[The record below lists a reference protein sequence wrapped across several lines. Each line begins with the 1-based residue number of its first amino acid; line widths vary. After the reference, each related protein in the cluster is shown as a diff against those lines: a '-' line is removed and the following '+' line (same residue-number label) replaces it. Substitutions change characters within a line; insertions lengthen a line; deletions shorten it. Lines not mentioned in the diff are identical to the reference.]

1 MSVDVEL
8 HNTLAILATD
18 LQKPMEAAAMGIAA
32 AIQDRLAPY
41 PRARPRIAGKGYY
54 IRGRGSFSPRGKLQK
69 ASETLNRKWSIK
81 RVAWGARLRNTASYA
96 VYVHGAKK
104 QNHYHG
110 KHGWVREDEA
120 IAQSRGDATAIMS
133 AAISAAFKE
142 AGK

>member
-1 MSVDVEL
+1 MIDIDADEALRLLSTKL
-8 HNTLAILATD
+8 QPAI
-18 LQKPMEAAAMGIAA
+18 EAGALGIAA

-104 QNHYHG
+104 QNRYHG

-120 IAQSRGDATAIMS
+120 ITQSRGDATAIMS